1 MSEVDERSKELI
13 KTRISSKRKDIKSFP
28 QFVLETL
35 RKLNDPTSNAS
46 DVAQSLSR
54 DAVS

>member
-13 KTRISSKRKDIKSFP
+13 KTRIISKLKDIKSFP

-46 DVAQSLSR
+46 DVAQSQIGR
-54 DAVS
+54 AHV